1 MIDLAS
7 LEHKSSSQMIE
18 NWKCMGEMMKKQAR
32 LGRREKIENSSVQ
45 RDSTYDSG
53 IGDGEN

>member
-1 MIDLAS
+1 M
-7 LEHKSSSQMIE
+7 H
-18 NWKCMGEMMKKQAR
+18 GREMMKKQAR
-32 LGRREKIENSSVQ
+32 LVRREKIENSSVQ